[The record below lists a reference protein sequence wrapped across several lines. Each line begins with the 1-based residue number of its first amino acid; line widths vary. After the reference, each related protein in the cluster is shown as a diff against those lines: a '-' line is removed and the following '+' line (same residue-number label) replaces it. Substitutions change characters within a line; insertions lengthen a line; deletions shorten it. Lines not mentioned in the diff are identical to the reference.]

1 MLYET
6 SRILNLWSTSVFT
19 AKSERISRYSKD
31 LKYFK
36 SWPESRILI
45 KIWQNLLNLE
55 SGLCVADPSHA
66 MRSSQNVSIVKIPFR
81 SRAMAFLII
90 AYCFCSHGKGDLRL
104 ATVVLSDTGDL
115 STLHYKQTI
124 FGEEIHTLITFMI
137 SVMASDTVNGL

>member
-1 MLYET
+1 
-6 SRILNLWSTSVFT
+6 
-19 AKSERISRYSKD
+19 
-31 LKYFK
+31 
-36 SWPESRILI
+36 
-45 KIWQNLLNLE
+45 
-55 SGLCVADPSHA
+55 
-66 MRSSQNVSIVKIPFR
+66 MRSSQNVAIVKIPFR

-90 AYCFCSHGKGDLRL
+90 AYCFCSHGKGNLRL